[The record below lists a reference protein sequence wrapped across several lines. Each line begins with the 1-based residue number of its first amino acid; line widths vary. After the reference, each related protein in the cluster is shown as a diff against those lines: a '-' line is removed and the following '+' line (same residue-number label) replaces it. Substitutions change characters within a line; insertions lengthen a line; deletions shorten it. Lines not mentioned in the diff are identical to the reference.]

1 MAGEMTTER
10 LLTDTVSV
18 PEAIVRVLEQAGIDT
33 VFGMPGGRTLAIY
46 DALHDHRDTIRTVLV
61 RQESLAGVMAEVY
74 GRVTRRPGVAMGQGA
89 FMLSNAALGTM
100 EALLAGSPM
109 LILSDL
115 SDGLLYS
122 HHAPYQSGS
131 GEYGNWDARQAF
143 QAFTKET
150 MVPLEGVQ
158 AVQATQLALKH
169 ALTGQPGPVA
179 LLYATKALRS
189 TVGPDSAPILYPTRH
204 YLPPPMLGPDPRAV
218 EAAAQAIR
226 KAERPVIIAGNGV
239 RVGQAYDELLQLAEV
254 LQAPVATTASGKS
267 VFPEDH
273 PLALGMFGTFGL
285 DSANAV
291 IADADLVIAVGTKLG
306 PSDTVNETPDLLDPV
321 RQSFVQLDI
330 EPLNAAWT
338 FPVDHVVIG
347 DAASSLV
354 QLSACLG
361 TTRAGENGAARVEEA
376 RRRLGGFETL
386 DSSSDAIPM
395 RPQRII
401 AELRRALPADGMVTA
416 DAGENRIFLA
426 HHFQAR
432 TPGSFLQPAAIGGM
446 GYALPAALA
455 LKLLHPN
462 RPVVAVCGDGGFAM
476 SMNGLMTAREQELP
490 IVVLVLNNSA
500 LGWVVHGQGQRI
512 IASEFDDFDY
522 AAIARAMGCDGIRV
536 ETPEELAGA
545 LRAAMG
551 SNHPTLIDAVSARDQ
566 PFQKITSRYAQPDAR
581 KY

>member
-1 MAGEMTTER
+1 MTTER

-89 FMLSNAALGTM
+89 FMLSNAALGTL

-131 GEYGNWDARQAF
+131 GEHGNWDAKQAF
-143 QAFTKET
+143 QGFTKET

-189 TVGPDSAPILYPTRH
+189 TVGPDSAPILYPTHH
-204 YLPPPMLGPDPRAV
+204 YLPPPTLGPDPHAV

-239 RVGQAYDELLQLAEV
+239 RVGQAYAELLQLAEL

-291 IADADLVIAVGTKLG
+291 IADADVVIAVGTKLG

-321 RQSFVQLDI
+321 RQTFVQLDI

-338 FPVDHVVIG
+338 FPVDHVVVG
-347 DAASSLV
+347 DAASSLA
-354 QLSACLG
+354 QLASCLG
-361 TTRAGENGAARVEEA
+361 PARNGSNGAARVDEA
-376 RRRLGGFETL
+376 RRRLGGFETE
-386 DSSSDAIPM
+386 DSHSGAIPM

-401 AELRRALPADGMVTA
+401 AELQRALPEEGMVTA

-455 LKLLHPN
+455 LKLLRPD

-476 SMNGLMTAREQELP
+476 SMNGLMTAREQNLP
-490 IVVLVLNNSA
+490 IIVLVLNNSS
-500 LGWVVHGQGQRI
+500 LGWVAHGQGERL
-512 IASEFDDFDY
+512 IASEFDDFDH

-536 ETPEELAGA
+536 QTPEELASA

-551 SNHPTLIDAVSARDQ
+551 SNRPTLIDAVSSRDQ
-566 PFQKITSRYAQPDAR
+566 PFQKITSRYAQPDAK

>member
-1 MAGEMTTER
+1 MTTER
-10 LLTDTVSV
+10 LLKEAVSV
-18 PEAIVRVLEQAGIDT
+18 PEAIVRVLEEAGIDT

-61 RQESLAGVMAEVY
+61 RHESLAGVMAEVY
-74 GRVTRRPGVAMGQGA
+74 GRVTGRPGVAMGQGA
-89 FMLSNAALGTM
+89 FMLSNAALGTL

-122 HHAPYQSGS
+122 HHAPYQAGS
-131 GEYGNWDARQAF
+131 GEHGNWDARQAF
-143 QAFTKET
+143 QGFTKET

-158 AVQATQLALKH
+158 AVQATQLAIKH

-179 LLYATKALRS
+179 LLYGTKALRS
-189 TVGPDSAPILYPTRH
+189 SVGPDSAPILYSTRH
-204 YLPPPMLGPDPRAV
+204 YLPAACSGPDPRSV
-218 EAAAQAIR
+218 ELAAQAIR
-226 KAERPVIIAGNGV
+226 KAQRLVIIAGNGV
-239 RVGQAYDELLQLAEV
+239 RVGRAYAELRHLAE
-254 LQAPVATTASGKS
+254 LMGAPVATTASGKG

-273 PLALGMFGTFGL
+273 ALALGMFGTFGL

-291 IADADLVIAVGTKLG
+291 VADADVVIAVGTKLG

-321 RQSFVQLDI
+321 RQTFVQLDI

-338 FPVDHVVIG
+338 FPVDHVVVG
-347 DAASSLV
+347 DAASSLA
-354 QLSACLG
+354 QLTACLG
-361 TTRAGENGAARVEEA
+361 SSARTDGASRVREA
-376 RRRLGGFETL
+376 RRRLGGFETD
-386 DSSSDAIPM
+386 DSRSDAVPM

-401 AELRRALPADGMVTA
+401 AELQRALPRDGMVTA

-432 TPGSFLQPAAIGGM
+432 SPGSFLQPAAIGGM
-446 GYALPAALA
+446 GYAIPAALA
-455 LKLLHPN
+455 LKLLNPGL
-462 RPVVAVCGDGGFAM
+462 PVVAVCGDGGFAM

-490 IVVLVLNNSA
+490 IVVLVMNNSI
-500 LGWVVHGQGQRI
+500 LGWVVHGQGERL
-512 IASEFDDFDY
+512 IASEFADFDH

-536 ETPEELAGA
+536 QTPEELASA

-551 SNHPTLIDAVSARDQ
+551 SKRPTVIDAITSRDQ
-566 PFQKITSRYAQPDAR
+566 SFQKITSRYAQPDAK

>member
-1 MAGEMTTER
+1 MTTAR
-10 LLTDTVSV
+10 LLTEEVGV
-18 PEAIVRVLEQAGIDT
+18 PEAIVRVLEEAGIDT

-61 RQESLAGVMAEVY
+61 RHESLAGVMAEVY
-74 GRVTRRPGVAMGQGA
+74 GRMTGRPGVAMGQGA
-89 FMLSNAALGTM
+89 FMLSNAALGTL

-122 HHAPYQSGS
+122 HHAPYQAGS
-131 GEYGNWDARQAF
+131 GEHGNWDAKQAF
-143 QAFTKET
+143 QGFTKET

-179 LLYATKALRS
+179 LLYGTKALRS
-189 TVGPDSAPILYPTRH
+189 SVGPNSAPILYPTSH
-204 YLPPPMLGPDPRAV
+204 YLPAPRGGPDPRSV
-218 EAAAQAIR
+218 EQAAKAIR

-239 RVGQAYDELLQLAEV
+239 RVGRAYSQLLQVAEL
-254 LQAPVATTASGKS
+254 LQAPVATTASGKG

-273 PLALGMFGTFGL
+273 ALALGMLGTFGL

-291 IADADLVIAVGTKLG
+291 VADADLVLAVGTKLG
-306 PSDTVNETPDLLDPV
+306 PSDTVNETADLLDPV
-321 RQSFVQLDI
+321 RQTFVQLDI

-347 DAASSLV
+347 DAAVSLSE
-354 QLSACLG
+354 LAACIG
-361 TTRAGENGAARVEEA
+361 GRGAGSHGAARVEEA
-376 RRRLGGFETL
+376 RGRLGGFENE
-386 DSSSDAIPM
+386 DSISEAIPM
-395 RPQRII
+395 RPQRVI
-401 AELRRALPADGMVTA
+401 AELQRALPESGMVTA

-426 HHFQAR
+426 HHFQAK

-446 GYALPAALA
+446 GYAIPAALA
-455 LKLLHPN
+455 QKLLHPE

-476 SMNGLMTAREQELP
+476 SMYGLMTAREQNLP
-490 IVVLVLNNSA
+490 IIVLVMNNSI
-500 LGWVVHGQGQRI
+500 LGWVVHGQGERL
-512 IASEFDDFDY
+512 IASEFADFDH
-522 AAIARAMGCDGIRV
+522 AAIARAMGCDGVRV
-536 ETPEELAGA
+536 HTPQELASA
-545 LRAAMG
+545 LGTAMG
-551 SNHPTLIDAVSARDQ
+551 SNRATVIDAITSRDQ
-566 PFQKITSRYAQPDAR
+566 SFQKITSRYAKPDAK

>member
-1 MAGEMTTER
+1 MTTER
-10 LLTDTVSV
+10 LLTEEVGV
-18 PEAIVRVLEQAGIDT
+18 PEAIVRVLEQGGIDT

-61 RQESLAGVMAEVY
+61 RHESLAGVMAEVY
-74 GRVTRRPGVAMGQGA
+74 GRVTGRPGVAMGQGA
-89 FMLSNAALGTM
+89 FMLSNAALGTL

-122 HHAPYQSGS
+122 HHAPYQAGS
-131 GEYGNWDARQAF
+131 GEYGNWDAKQAF
-143 QAFTKET
+143 EGFTKAT

-189 TVGPDSAPILYPTRH
+189 SVGPDSAPILYPTRR
-204 YLPPPMLGPDPRAV
+204 YLPAPRGGPDSRSV
-218 EAAAQAIR
+218 EESAQAIR
-226 KAERPVIIAGNGV
+226 QAERPVIIAGNGV
-239 RVGQAYDELLQLAEV
+239 RVGRAYDQLMHLAEL
-254 LQAPVATTASGKS
+254 LQAPVATTASGKG
-267 VFPEDH
+267 VFPENH

-291 IADADLVIAVGTKLG
+291 IADADLVLAVGTKLG
-306 PSDTVNETPDLLDPV
+306 PSDTINETADLLDPV
-321 RQSFVQLDI
+321 RQTLVQLDI

-347 DAASSLV
+347 DAASSLSD
-354 QLSACLG
+354 LAACIG
-361 TTRAGENGAARVEEA
+361 SRGAGADGASRAEEA
-376 RRRLGGFETL
+376 RRRLGGFETE
-386 DSSSDAIPM
+386 DSRSDAIPM
-395 RPQRII
+395 RPQRVI
-401 AELRRALPADGMVTA
+401 AELQRALPESGMVTA

-426 HHFQAR
+426 HHFQSK

-446 GYALPAALA
+446 GYAIPAALS
-455 LKLLHPN
+455 LKLLHPE

-476 SMNGLMTAREQELP
+476 SMYGLMTAREQDLP
-490 IVVLVLNNSA
+490 IAVLVMNNSM
-500 LGWVVHGQGQRI
+500 LGWVAHGQGKRL
-512 IASEFDDFDY
+512 IASEFADFDH
-522 AAIARAMGCDGIRV
+522 AAIARAMGCDGVRV
-536 ETPEELAGA
+536 HTPKELAGA
-545 LRAAMG
+545 LDAAVL
-551 SNHPTLIDAVSARDQ
+551 SNRPTVIDAITSRDQ
-566 PFQKITSRYAQPDAR
+566 SFLKITSRYAKPEAK

>member
-1 MAGEMTTER
+1 MTTER
-10 LLTDTVSV
+10 LLTETVSV

-46 DALHDHRDTIRTVLV
+46 DALHDHRETIRTVLV

-89 FMLSNAALGTM
+89 FMLSNAALGTL

-131 GEYGNWDARQAF
+131 GEHGNWDAKQAF
-143 QAFTKET
+143 QGFTKET

-158 AVQATQLALKH
+158 AVQATQLAIKH

-189 TVGPDSAPILYPTRH
+189 TVGPDTAPILYPTHH
-204 YLPPPMLGPDPRAV
+204 YLPPPTLGPDPRAV
-218 EAAAQAIR
+218 DAAAHVIR
-226 KAERPVIIAGNGV
+226 KAERTVIIAGNGV
-239 RVGQAYDELLQLAEV
+239 RVGQAYAELMQLAEL
-254 LQAPVATTASGKS
+254 LQAPVATTGSGKG

-291 IADADLVIAVGTKLG
+291 IADADVVIAVGTKLG
-306 PSDTVNETPDLLDPV
+306 PSDTINETPDLLDPV
-321 RQSFVQLDI
+321 RQTFVQLDI

-338 FPVDHVVIG
+338 FPVDHVVVG
-347 DAASSLV
+347 DAASSLS
-354 QLSACLG
+354 QIAACLG
-361 TTRAGENGAARVEEA
+361 TTHAGADGAARVEEA
-376 RRRLGGFETL
+376 HRRLGSFETE
-386 DSSSDAIPM
+386 DSRSDAIPM

-401 AELRRALPADGMVTA
+401 AELQRALPENDMVTA

-426 HHFQAR
+426 HHFQVR

-455 LKLLHPN
+455 LKLLHPD

-476 SMNGLMTAREQELP
+476 SMNGLMTAREQNLP
-490 IVVLVLNNSA
+490 IVVLVLNNSS
-500 LGWVVHGQGQRI
+500 LGWVAHGQGERP
-512 IASEFDDFDY
+512 IASEFEDFDH
-522 AAIARAMGCDGIRV
+522 AAIALAMGCDGIRV
-536 ETPEELAGA
+536 HTPDELAGA

-551 SNHPTLIDAVSARDQ
+551 SKRPTLIDAVSSRDQ
-566 PFQKITSRYAQPDAR
+566 PFQKITSRYAQPDAK

>member
-1 MAGEMTTER
+1 MTTER
-10 LLTDTVSV
+10 LLTEAVSV
-18 PEAIVRVLEQAGIDT
+18 PEAIVRVLEEAGIDT

-61 RQESLAGVMAEVY
+61 RHESIAGVMAEVY
-74 GRVTRRPGVAMGQGA
+74 GRVTGRPGVAMGQGA
-89 FMLSNAALGTM
+89 FMLSNAALGTL

-122 HHAPYQSGS
+122 HHAPYQAGS
-131 GEYGNWDARQAF
+131 GEYGNWDAKQAF
-143 QAFTKET
+143 QGFTKET

-158 AVQATQLALKH
+158 AVQATQLAIKH

-179 LLYATKALRS
+179 LLYATKALRAK
-189 TVGPDSAPILYPTRH
+189 VGPDSAPILYPTRH
-204 YLPPPMLGPDPRAV
+204 YLPPAHSGPDPRSV

-226 KAERPVIIAGNGV
+226 QAERPVIIAGNGV
-239 RVGQAYDELLQLAEV
+239 RVGRAYDELRQLAEL

-267 VFPEDH
+267 VFPENH

-306 PSDTVNETPDLLDPV
+306 PSDTVNEAPDLLDPV
-321 RQSFVQLDI
+321 RQTFVQLDI

-338 FPVDHVVIG
+338 FPVDHVVVG
-347 DAASSLV
+347 DAASSLA
-354 QLSACLG
+354 QLAASLG
-361 TTRAGENGAARVEEA
+361 AHGARTDGAGRVEDA
-376 RRRLGGFETL
+376 RRRLGGFETD
-386 DSSSDAIPM
+386 DSRSDAIPM
-395 RPQRII
+395 RPQRVI
-401 AELRRALPADGMVTA
+401 AELQRALPEDGMVTG

-426 HHFQAR
+426 HHFQAKSA
-432 TPGSFLQPAAIGGM
+432 GSFLQPAAIGGM
-446 GYALPAALA
+446 GYAIPSALA
-455 LKLLHPN
+455 LKLLNPG

-490 IVVLVLNNSA
+490 IVVLVMNNSI
-500 LGWVVHGQGQRI
+500 LGWVVHGQGERL
-512 IASEFDDFDY
+512 IASEFADFDH

-536 ETPEELAGA
+536 QTPDELAGA
-545 LRAAMG
+545 LRAAIG
-551 SNHPTLIDAVSARDQ
+551 SKRPTVIDAITSRDQ
-566 PFQKITSRYAQPDAR
+566 SFQKITSRYAQPDAK

>member
-1 MAGEMTTER
+1 MTTER
-10 LLTDTVSV
+10 LLTEEIGV

-61 RQESLAGVMAEVY
+61 RHESLAGVMAEVY
-74 GRVTRRPGVAMGQGA
+74 GRVTGRPGIAMGQGA
-89 FMLSNAALGTM
+89 FMLSNAALGTL

-109 LILSDL
+109 VILSDL

-122 HHAPYQSGS
+122 HHAPYQAGS
-131 GEYGNWDARQAF
+131 GEHGNWDAKQAF
-143 QAFTKET
+143 QGFTKET

-189 TVGPDSAPILYPTRH
+189 SVGPDSAPILYPTRH
-204 YLPPPMLGPDPRAV
+204 YLPVPRGRPDPRSV
-218 EAAAQAIR
+218 EEAAQAIR

-239 RVGQAYDELLQLAEV
+239 RVGHAYEQLMQVAEL
-254 LQAPVATTASGKS
+254 LQAPVATTASGKG
-267 VFPEDH
+267 VFPEHH

-291 IADADLVIAVGTKLG
+291 IADADLVLAVGTKLG
-306 PSDTVNETPDLLDPV
+306 PSDTVNETADLLDPV
-321 RQSFVQLDI
+321 RQTFVQLDI

-347 DAASSLV
+347 DAAASLSD
-354 QLSACLG
+354 LAACIG
-361 TTRAGENGAARVEEA
+361 RRGAAVDGAARVEDA
-376 RRRLGGFETL
+376 QRRLGGFETA
-386 DSSSDAIPM
+386 DSRSDAIPM
-395 RPQRII
+395 LPQRVI
-401 AELRRALPADGMVTA
+401 AELQRALPEPGMVTA

-426 HHFQAR
+426 HHFR
-432 TPGSFLQPAAIGGM
+432 VKTPGSFLQPAAIGGM
-446 GYALPAALA
+446 GYAIPAALA
-455 LKLLHPN
+455 LKLLHPE

-476 SMNGLMTAREQELP
+476 SLYGLMTAREQDLP
-490 IVVLVLNNSA
+490 IVVLVMNNSV
-500 LGWVVHGQGQRI
+500 LGWVVHGQGERL
-512 IASEFDDFDY
+512 IASEFADFDH
-522 AAIARAMGCDGIRV
+522 AAIARAMGCDGVRV
-536 ETPEELAGA
+536 HTPHELASA
-545 LRAAMG
+545 LNAAWE
-551 SNHPTLIDAVSARDQ
+551 SKHTTVIDAITSRDQ
-566 PFQKITSRYAQPDAR
+566 SFQKITSRYAKPDAR

>member
-1 MAGEMTTER
+1 MTTER
-10 LLTDTVSV
+10 LLKEAVSV
-18 PEAIVRVLEQAGIDT
+18 PEAIVRVLEEAGIDT

-61 RQESLAGVMAEVY
+61 RHESLAGVMAEVY
-74 GRVTRRPGVAMGQGA
+74 GRVTGRPGVAMGQGA
-89 FMLSNAALGTM
+89 FMLSNAALGTL

-122 HHAPYQSGS
+122 HHAPYQAGS
-131 GEYGNWDARQAF
+131 GEHGNWDARQAF
-143 QAFTKET
+143 QGFTKET

-158 AVQATQLALKH
+158 AVQATQLAIKH

-179 LLYATKALRS
+179 LLYGTKALRS
-189 TVGPDSAPILYPTRH
+189 SVGPDSAPILYSTRH
-204 YLPPPMLGPDPRAV
+204 YLPAACSGPDPRSV
-218 EAAAQAIR
+218 ELAAQAIR
-226 KAERPVIIAGNGV
+226 KAQRLVIIAGNGV
-239 RVGQAYDELLQLAEV
+239 RVGRAYAELRHLAE
-254 LQAPVATTASGKS
+254 LMGAPVATTASGKG

-273 PLALGMFGTFGL
+273 ALALGMFGTFGL

-291 IADADLVIAVGTKLG
+291 VADADVVIAVGTKLG

-321 RQSFVQLDI
+321 RQTFVQLDI

-338 FPVDHVVIG
+338 FPVDHVVVG
-347 DAASSLV
+347 DAASSLA
-354 QLSACLG
+354 QLTACLG
-361 TTRAGENGAARVEEA
+361 SSARTDGASRVREA
-376 RRRLGGFETL
+376 RRRLGGFETD
-386 DSSSDAIPM
+386 DSRSDAVPM

-401 AELRRALPADGMVTA
+401 AELQRALPRDGMVTA

-426 HHFQAR
+426 HHFQAKS
-432 TPGSFLQPAAIGGM
+432 PGSFLQPAAIGGM
-446 GYALPAALA
+446 GYAIPAALA
-455 LKLLHPN
+455 LKLLNPGL
-462 RPVVAVCGDGGFAM
+462 PVVAVCGDGGFAM

-490 IVVLVLNNSA
+490 IVVLVMNNSI
-500 LGWVVHGQGQRI
+500 LGWVVHGQGERL
-512 IASEFDDFDY
+512 IASEFADFDH

-536 ETPEELAGA
+536 QTPDELASA

-551 SNHPTLIDAVSARDQ
+551 SKRPTVIDAITSRDQ
-566 PFQKITSRYAQPDAR
+566 SFQKITSRYAQPDAK

>member
-1 MAGEMTTER
+1 
-10 LLTDTVSV
+10 
-18 PEAIVRVLEQAGIDT
+18 
-33 VFGMPGGRTLAIY
+33 MPGGRTLAIY

-89 FMLSNAALGTM
+89 FMLSNAALGTL

-131 GEYGNWDARQAF
+131 GEHGNWDAKQAF
-143 QAFTKET
+143 QGFTKET

-158 AVQATQLALKH
+158 AVQATQLAIKH

-189 TVGPDSAPILYPTRH
+189 TVGPDSAPILYPTHH
-204 YLPPPMLGPDPRAV
+204 YLPPPMLGPDPRVV
-218 EAAAQAIR
+218 EAAAQVIR

-239 RVGQAYDELLQLAEV
+239 RVGHAYSELLQLAEL
-254 LQAPVATTASGKS
+254 LQAPVATTASGKG
-267 VFPEDH
+267 VFPEH
-273 PLALGMFGTFGL
+273 HSLALGMFGTFGL

-291 IADADLVIAVGTKLG
+291 IADADVVIAVGTKLG
-306 PSDTVNETPDLLDPV
+306 PSDTVNETPDLLDPA
-321 RQSFVQLDI
+321 RQTFVQLDI

-338 FPVDHVVIG
+338 FPVDHVVVG
-347 DAASSLV
+347 DAASSLA
-354 QLSACLG
+354 QLAACLRG
-361 TTRAGENGAARVEEA
+361 TRAGTNGAARVEDA
-376 RRRLGGFETL
+376 RRRLGGFETE
-386 DSSSDAIPM
+386 DSFSDAIPLL
-395 RPQRII
+395 PQRII
-401 AELRRALPADGMVTA
+401 AELQRALPEDGTVTA

-455 LKLLHPN
+455 LKLLHPD

-476 SMNGLMTAREQELP
+476 SMNGLMTAREQNLP
-490 IVVLVLNNSA
+490 IVVLVLNNSS
-500 LGWVVHGQGQRI
+500 LGWVAHGQGERL
-512 IASEFDDFDY
+512 IASEFGDFDH

-536 ETPEELAGA
+536 QTPDELAGA

-551 SNHPTLIDAVSARDQ
+551 SNRPTLIDAVSSRDQ

>member
-1 MAGEMTTER
+1 MTTER
-10 LLTDTVSV
+10 LLKEAVSV
-18 PEAIVRVLEQAGIDT
+18 PEAIVRVLEEAGIDT

-61 RQESLAGVMAEVY
+61 RHESLAGVMAEVY
-74 GRVTRRPGVAMGQGA
+74 GRVTGRPGVAMGQGA
-89 FMLSNAALGTM
+89 FMLSNAALGTL

-122 HHAPYQSGS
+122 HHAPYQAGS
-131 GEYGNWDARQAF
+131 GEHGNWDARQAF
-143 QAFTKET
+143 QGFTKET

-158 AVQATQLALKH
+158 AVQATQLAIKH

-179 LLYATKALRS
+179 LLYGTKALRS
-189 TVGPDSAPILYPTRH
+189 SVGPDSAPILYSTRH
-204 YLPPPMLGPDPRAV
+204 YLPAACSGPDPRSV
-218 EAAAQAIR
+218 ELAAQAIR
-226 KAERPVIIAGNGV
+226 KAQRLVIIAGNGV
-239 RVGQAYDELLQLAEV
+239 RVGRAYAELRHLAE
-254 LQAPVATTASGKS
+254 LMGAPVATTASGKG

-273 PLALGMFGTFGL
+273 ALALGMFGTFGL

-291 IADADLVIAVGTKLG
+291 VADADVVIAVGTKLG

-321 RQSFVQLDI
+321 RQTFVQLDI

-338 FPVDHVVIG
+338 FPVDHVVVG
-347 DAASSLV
+347 DAASSLA
-354 QLSACLG
+354 QLTACLG
-361 TTRAGENGAARVEEA
+361 SSARTDGASRVREA
-376 RRRLGGFETL
+376 RRRLGGFETD
-386 DSSSDAIPM
+386 DSRSDAVPM

-401 AELRRALPADGMVTA
+401 AELQRALPRDGMVTA

-426 HHFQAR
+426 HHFQAKS
-432 TPGSFLQPAAIGGM
+432 PGSFLQPAAIGGM
-446 GYALPAALA
+446 GYAIPAALA
-455 LKLLHPN
+455 LKLLNPGL
-462 RPVVAVCGDGGFAM
+462 PVVAVCGDGGFAM

-490 IVVLVLNNSA
+490 IVVLVMNNSI
-500 LGWVVHGQGQRI
+500 LGWVVHGQGERL
-512 IASEFDDFDY
+512 IASEFADFDH

-536 ETPEELAGA
+536 QTPEELASA

-551 SNHPTLIDAVSARDQ
+551 SKRPTVIDAITSRDQ
-566 PFQKITSRYAQPDAR
+566 SFQKITSRYAQPDAK

>member
-1 MAGEMTTER
+1 MTTER
-10 LLTDTVSV
+10 LLSGPVSV
-18 PEAIVRVLEQAGIDT
+18 PEAIVRVLEESGIDT

-89 FMLSNAALGTM
+89 FMLSNAALGTL

-131 GEYGNWDARQAF
+131 GEHGNWDAKQSF
-143 QAFTKET
+143 QGFTKET

-158 AVQATQLALKH
+158 AVQATQLAVKH

-189 TVGPDSAPILYPTRH
+189 TVGPESAPILYPTHH
-204 YLPPPMLGPDPRAV
+204 YLPPAMLGPDQRAV
-218 EAAAQAIR
+218 EEAAYAVR

-239 RVGQAYDELLQLAEV
+239 RAGQAYDELLHLAE
-254 LQAPVATTASGKS
+254 LLRAPVATTASGKS
-267 VFPEDH
+267 VFREDH

-306 PSDTVNETPDLLDPV
+306 PSDTINETPDLLDPV
-321 RQSFVQLDI
+321 RQTFVQLDI

-338 FPVDHVVIG
+338 FPVDHVVVG
-347 DAASSLV
+347 DAASSLA
-354 QLSACLG
+354 QLAECIG
-361 TTRAGENGAARVEEA
+361 AARAGANGAARVEEA
-376 RRRLGGFETL
+376 RRRLGGFETE
-386 DSSSDAIPM
+386 DSRSDAVPM

-401 AELRRALPADGMVTA
+401 AELQRALPEDGLVTA

-446 GYALPAALA
+446 GYAVPAALA
-455 LKLLHPN
+455 MKLLHPD

-476 SMNGLMTAREQELP
+476 SMNGLMTAREQDLP
-490 IVVLVLNNSA
+490 IVVLVMNNSA
-500 LGWVVHGQGQRI
+500 LGWVVHGQGERL
-512 IASEFDDFDY
+512 IASEFADFDH

-536 ETPEELAGA
+536 QTPDELAGA
-545 LRAAMG
+545 LRAAVG
-551 SNHPTLIDAVSARDQ
+551 SKRPTLIDAVSSRDQ
-566 PFQKITSRYAQPDAR
+566 PFQKITSRYAQTEAR